1 MLATILRRLLWL
13 PVLLVIL
20 TIITLALAR
29 YGPGDPVQVMLGPRA
44 PKEAAD
50 ALREQLGLNEPF
62 PVYVV
67 NYIVKAAQG
76 DFGESFK
83 FRGQPVGEL
92 IFSRWRVSVQLAL
105 TSLLIGTTI
114 GITLGTLAGLY
125 RNSWLDNIVVAIVV
139 ILDSI
144 PTFAITL
151 PLLYLVAVRWRI
163 LPPGGWNGL
172 LDSRAILPVLIL
184 SIGPIAVFTRQ
195 TRANLLDVM
204 SQDYIRTARA
214 KGLSQ
219 TRVVVGHAL
228 RNTLIPLTTLFGL
241 ALGGS
246 LIGGAF
252 FIEVMLGIPGLGR
265 LGYET
270 FQARDFP
277 VTTALVILT
286 ALSIAAANLAVDI
299 AYVYI
304 DPRMRE
310 KRA

>member
-1 MLATILRRLLWL
+1 MLATIIRRLLWL

-62 PVYVV
+62 PVYAA
-67 NYIVKAAQG
+67 NYIIKAAQG

-92 IFSRWRVSVQLAL
+92 IFGRWKVSVQLAL
-105 TSLLIGTTI
+105 TSLLIGTVI
-114 GITLGTLAGLY
+114 GVTLGTLAGLY

-163 LPPGGWNGL
+163 LPPGGWGGL
-172 LDSRAILPVLIL
+172 LDARAILPVLIL
-184 SIGPIAVFTRQ
+184 SIGPVATFTRQ

-214 KGLSQ
+214 KGLSERR
-219 TRVVVGHAL
+219 TLRDHAL
-228 RNTLIPLTTLFGL
+228 RNAMIPVLTILGL
-241 ALGGS
+241 QFTFLLAGG
-246 LIGGAF
+246 II
-252 FIEVMLGIPGLGR
+252 IENVFYLPGLGR
-265 LGYET
+265 LV
-270 FQARDFP
+270 FQAIAQRDLIVVQGVVIVLVFAAVL
-277 VTTALVILT
+277 VT
-286 ALSIAAANLAVDI
+286 LAVDA
-299 AYVYI
+299 AYALA
-304 DPRMRE
+304 DPRVGKGR
-310 KRA
+310 R